1 MAMTS
6 EGAGPRDPATAGGAG
21 HGGQRP
27 PIVWQA
33 LSALLLLVMGGIHL
47 YLVLNGVGGMLGV
60 LFVLNAVGALVLA
73 IAIVV
78 LRRQALLVASV
89 LSLLF
94 MVGTLLALV
103 LALTTGLF
111 GIRETLDFQLVPTTL
126 VVESIGTIVLVVTT
140 ALVFQMQRGAWRH
153 RAGQG

>member
-21 HGGQRP
+21 RGGQRP

-103 LALTTGLF
+103 LALTIGLF

-140 ALVFQMQRGAWRH
+140 ALVFRLR
-153 RAGQG
+153 RAA